1 MKNLEPGR
9 KKIAIWLGATFLSVA
24 ALTVMGIFSS
34 LETHSGLKMLSYIGA
49 IYFIAI
55 VCVVS
60 MVFLHR
66 ELDDLFVKIEEMI
79 AERNSHK

>member
-1 MKNLEPGR
+1 MKNLESGR
-9 KKIAIWLGATFLSVA
+9 KKIAIWLGVTFLSVA
-24 ALTVMGIFSS
+24 ALAVVGIFSS
-34 LETHSGLKMLSYIGA
+34 LETQSGLKMLSYIGA

-66 ELDDLFVKIEEMI
+66 ELYDLFTGSLIE
-79 AERNSHK
+79 HFTH